1 VSQTTHRPSPAQ
13 VLKYL
18 DGVDLPMRKQDLV
31 HYAQQRAQAAI
42 EALKHLP
49 DHEYKTM
56 AEVLKGL
63 GGTPE

>member
-1 VSQTTHRPSPAQ
+1 M
-13 VLKYL
+13 K
-18 DGVDLPMRKQDLV
+18 KQDLV
-31 HYAQQRAQAAI
+31 HYAQQRSQAAI